1 MRFKRGFSFMGN
13 LSKDALEG
21 RVEAARGLRIDC
33 GGYIL
38 WMRR

>member
-1 MRFKRGFSFMGN
+1 MGN

-33 GGYIL
+33 GGYIYG
-38 WMRR
+38 